1 MSVAVKGKDAAEPT
15 TRELLH
21 GAAWGVS
28 AALLSAGWW
37 VVTRAS
43 VGHDLDHLDPF
54 DLAALRFAIAGV
66 LLLPVLLRRWAAIRR
81 TSPWLLAIMI
91 LSIGAPY
98 SLVAG
103 GGLCFAPAGSG
114 GVLVPGALPLFAA
127 ALAALVFRERIDRQ
141 RGAGLAL
148 IVAGI
153 GAMAGHGLFADP
165 AATPG
170 HLMFLGGALL
180 WAGFTV
186 ALRKAAL
193 APLAAVA
200 LVSVASM
207 GLYLPL
213 YVWLLEPRILTA
225 PLNEILVQALYQGVL
240 AGIAGLYCFSR
251 AVALLGAARGAAF
264 AALVPVLAT
273 AIGVP
278 LLGEYPS
285 PEETAAVGLVA
296 LGVYL
301 ASGAPLALPAGQ
313 RRTPRRAARPC
324 PAA

>member
-1 MSVAVKGKDAAEPT
+1 MSTAVMGPGEPG
-15 TRELLH
+15 TRNLVL
-21 GAAWGVS
+21 GAAWGIG

-37 VVTRAS
+37 VVTRFS
-43 VGHDLDHLDPF
+43 VSHELDHLDHY
-54 DLAALRFAIAGV
+54 DLAALRFAISGV
-66 LLLPVLLRRWAAIRR
+66 LLLPVLLHRWAVIRR
-81 TSPWLLAIMI
+81 TSPLLLALMI
-91 LSIGAPY
+91 LTIGAPD

-103 GGLCFAPAGSG
+103 GGLRFAPAGSG

-127 ALAALVFRERIDRQ
+127 ALAALVFRERIDRL
-141 RGAGLAL
+141 RCSGLGL

-153 GAMAGHGLFADP
+153 GAMASHGLVADP

-186 ALRKAAL
+186 ALRKADL
-193 APLAAVA
+193 PPLVAVA

-207 GLYLPL
+207 LLYLPL
-213 YVWLLEPRILTA
+213 YVWLLEPRILSA
-225 PLNEILVQALYQGVL
+225 PLEEAIVQALYQGVL

-285 PEETAAVGLVA
+285 PEETAAVALVA
-296 LGVYL
+296 LGVCL
-301 ASGAPLALPAGQ
+301 ASGARLALPVGE
-313 RRTPRRAARPC
+313 RRTPRRATRPC
-324 PAA
+324 SAAT